1 MDFQM
6 WEEMEGV
13 SLRIQQG
20 SDIYV
25 GPSGDW
31 EIRMEQERTLE
42 DVQDGP
48 HHGSDDEGV
57 M

>member
-1 MDFQM
+1 M

-31 EIRMEQERTLE
+31 EISMEQERTLE